1 MDNIIDINS
10 KGLTI
15 IAGKLRS
22 GKTTKMIDILN
33 NAIEQEIPTVLVS
46 LELSKEEVLNLIP
59 SNNEVFIYDRQFMS
73 YIERIADRC
82 RQLKSM
88 VNVKLVLIDGITSLR
103 SREHYIMGSADIKSI
118 IIQKLKTLS
127 DELDITI
134 IATALTDFDRQQFD
148 ENPIGALDFFCKSE
162 KVREYVDKI
171 VLLEGEAHGN
181 SI

>member
-1 MDNIIDINS
+1 MDDLIDIKT

-22 GKTTKMIDILN
+22 GKTTKMLDILN
-33 NAIEQEIPTVLVS
+33 NAIEQKIPTVFVS
-46 LELSKEEVLNLIP
+46 LEWSKEEVLNLIP
-59 SNNEVFIYDRQFMS
+59 ANNEVFIYDRQFMS
-73 YIERIADRC
+73 YIERIVDKS
-82 RQLKSM
+82 RQLKSR
-88 VNVKLVLIDGITSLR
+88 VDVKLMLIDGLTSLKSKGR
-103 SREHYIMGSADIKSI
+103 YTLGSADIKSI
-118 IIQKLKTLS
+118 IIQQLKALS
-127 DELDITI
+127 DELNIPI

-148 ENPIGALDFFCKSE
+148 ENPIGALDFFWKSE

>member
-1 MDNIIDINS
+1 MDDLIDIKT

-15 IAGKLRS
+15 IVGKLRS

-33 NAIEQEIPTVLVS
+33 NAIKQEIPTMLVS
-46 LELSKEEVLNLIP
+46 LELPKEEVLNLIP

-88 VNVKLVLIDGITSLR
+88 VNVKLVLIDELTLLR
-103 SREHYIMGSADIKSI
+103 SKGHYIMGSADIQSI

-127 DELDITI
+127 DELDIPI
-134 IATALTDFDRQQFD
+134 IATALTDLNRQEFDV
-148 ENPIGALDFFCKSE
+148 NPIRSLDFFCKSE
-162 KVREYVDKI
+162 KVRDSVDKMI
-171 VLLEGEAHGN
+171 LLEKE
-181 SI
+181 